1 MGGTSEE
8 QVQFR
13 GPHEQP
19 VLETKLRSTGVTC
32 KSTISTGHDG
42 SRWKDD
48 LISTPLHALIEKEV
62 SGSRGEND
70 VTQKAQKVSETN
82 SRNDSSGEC
91 SEQK

>member
-42 SRWKDD
+42 SR
-48 LISTPLHALIEKEV
+48 
-62 SGSRGEND
+62 
-70 VTQKAQKVSETN
+70 
-82 SRNDSSGEC
+82 
-91 SEQK
+91 